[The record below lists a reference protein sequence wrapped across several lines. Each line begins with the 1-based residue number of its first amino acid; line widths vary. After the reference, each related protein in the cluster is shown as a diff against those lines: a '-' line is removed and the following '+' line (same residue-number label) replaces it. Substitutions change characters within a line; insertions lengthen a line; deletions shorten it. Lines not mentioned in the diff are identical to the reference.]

1 MKKTLICW
9 NDCGD
14 EVQIVDIDGTLYKVT
29 EGDAE
34 PMRFNAHDGGGNG
47 PDGDI
52 LSHANLQLC
61 GWEVAEDSNRNFCSC
76 VCLPSDCFTSDIEQ
90 KDGLTEDA
98 IEAIKEWAEA
108 DLEIADKAA
117 EKNLK
122 PLEKEGIE
130 DDFVEWLDDKRK
142 TWILLRGSRY
152 EEDWGTFRSLTEDY
166 TDDLYNNQ
174 RGFVLEFHE
183 EEEVLRILAET
194 LWERREY
201 YPFSDDFKPEPYM
214 TF

>member
-34 PMRFNAHDGGGNG
+34 PMRFNTHDGGGDG
-47 PDGDI
+47 PDGDV
-52 LSHANLQLC
+52 LSHANVQLC
-61 GWEVAEDSNRNFCSC
+61 GWEVEEDSSRNFCSC
-76 VCLPSDCFTSDIEQ
+76 VCLPSDCFTSDIGQ

-117 EKNLK
+117 EESLK
-122 PLEKEGIE
+122 PLEKDGIE
-130 DDFVEWLDDKRK
+130 EDFTRFLD
-142 TWILLRGSRY
+142 
-152 EEDWGTFRSLTEDY
+152 EDY
-166 TDDLYNNQ
+166 ESMHPDGAPDDDETKATDYL
-174 RGFVLEFHE
+174 
-183 EEEVLRILAET
+183 EEVQNF
-194 LWERREY
+194 RREY
-201 YPFSDDFKPEPYM
+201 VPGFHDDDEVLEICRNYLKK
-214 TF
+214 